1 MPTGSQPA
9 GAYVDACE
17 RCMPITPRRHLYV
30 TVPWRILPDPRNPV
44 AVIAFY
50 RNTCGHQWH
59 TGWHRR
65 TAA

>member
-9 GAYVDACE
+9 GAYADACE

-30 TVPWRILPDPRNPV
+30 TVPWRILPDPRNPA

-50 RNTCGHQWH
+50 AHSCGHQWH

>member
-17 RCMPITPRRHLYV
+17 RCMPITPR
-30 TVPWRILPDPRNPV
+30 
-44 AVIAFY
+44 
-50 RNTCGHQWH
+50 GHQWH